1 VQQVDPHHATHP
13 IVAIDPRAIWL
24 LAALAFV
31 AVVVWIL
38 VTQALDTLLLLF
50 VAITFGEGIRPL
62 VDWLQKH
69 HFPRPLA
76 VLGIY
81 LILVAAVLGLF
92 ALLLT
97 PLTSQLVALLANL
110 PTYMQRVQSAFQNL
124 QQFASSAPEA
134 QQALQA
140 IPAQIGGLASTLL
153 NTPLLVAGLAFKFI
167 ELYLMAFFWLT
178 AALPLKSFVVATFPV
193 DLRAEAS
200 DVIAELSHRL
210 GGYVRATAINMGVIA
225 VLSGG
230 GLFILGIPYPL
241 LLGFVAGMAEAL
253 PLIGPWLAG
262 TFAVIVTLFT
272 AGFVQAAEVAGLYL
286 LIHLIEGNT
295 LVPYVTYRMTE
306 LNPLVT
312 IVAIAIGGAILG
324 VVGAVLGVPVALLLQ
339 VLVLRVFVPGLR
351 HMSGIATRR
360 DIRHPEFY
368 PR

>member
-1 VQQVDPHHATHP
+1 MSVQQVDPQHSTQQ
-13 IVAIDPRAIWL
+13 ILAIDPRAIWL

-31 AVVVWIL
+31 AVIVWIL

-62 VDWLQKH
+62 VDWLQDH
-69 HFPRPLA
+69 HLPRPAA

-81 LILVAAVLGLF
+81 VILAGLVLGLF

-97 PLTSQLVALLANL
+97 PLTSQLVALVNNL
-110 PTYMQRVQSAFQNL
+110 PTYMQRVQSAFQDL
-124 QQFASSAPEA
+124 QQLASSAPEA

-153 NTPLLVAGLAFKFI
+153 DTPLLAAGIVFKFV

-178 AALPLKSFVVATFPV
+178 ATQPLKSFVLSTFPA

-241 LLGFVAGMAEAL
+241 LLGFVAGLAEAL
-253 PLIGPWLAG
+253 PLVGPWLAG
-262 TFAVIVTLFT
+262 SFAVMVTLFT
-272 AGFVQAAEVAGLYL
+272 GGFIQAAEVAGLYL

-324 VVGAVLGVPVALLLQ
+324 IVGAVLGVPVALVLQ
-339 VLVLRVFVPGLR
+339 VFVLRVLVPGLR

-360 DIRHPEFY
+360 DLRHPEF
-368 PR
+368 P